1 MRKTDNVKVLPSPYR
16 EKILGRRAEYE
27 AKGWFDRDLEDDP
40 PAPVL
45 KPDQV
50 DYLGDS
56 AGTRLQ
62 TRMANRVAHAFYEK
76 KIREGQLIIK
86 EIKGYENYTA
96 VKGGAILTCNHFHP
110 YDNYAVYKA
119 IEPSLKAEGRQLYKV
134 IREGNYTNFPGLYG
148 YFFRHCNTLPLSSDF
163 DTMKKMLRSVDT
175 LLDRGE
181 KILIY
186 PEQGMWW
193 NYRKPRPL
201 KDGAFQMAERSG
213 VPVIPFFISMED
225 GEDVDEE
232 GYPVQMYTVHILPA
246 VYPTKKEG
254 QTRRQ
259 TVWEMN
265 QAVFRGM
272 KETYEM
278 AYGCPLRYGSDI
290 V

>member
-1 MRKTDNVKVLPSPYR
+1 MRKTDNVNVSPLPYR
-16 EKILGRRAEYE
+16 EKILGRRKEYE

-45 KPDQV
+45 RPEDVEYVGHGFWQ
-50 DYLGDS
+50 
-56 AGTRLQ
+56 RFQ
-62 TRMANRVAHAFYEK
+62 TNIANRVARAFYEK
-76 KIREGQLIIK
+76 KIRQGQLVIK
-86 EIKGYENYTA
+86 EVKGIENYEA

-119 IEPSLKAEGRQLYKV
+119 IEHALRAEHRQLYKV

-163 DTMKKMLRSVDT
+163 GTMKKMLCGVDA
-175 LLDRGE
+175 LLGQGE

-201 KDGAFQMAERSG
+201 KDGAFQLAVRSG

-225 GEDVDEE
+225 GEDLDEE
-232 GYPVQMYTVHILPA
+232 GYPVQAYTVHILPA
-246 VYPTKKEG
+246 VYAKDGLTK
-254 QTRRQ
+254 RQ
-259 TVWEMN
+259 QIGDMN
-265 QAVFRGM
+265 QEVYRGM
-272 KETYEM
+272 KDTYE
-278 AYGCPLRYGSDI
+278 AVYGQPLRYDCE
-290 V
+290 VV

>member
-1 MRKTDNVKVLPSPYR
+1 MRKTDNVKVSPSPYR

-45 KPDQV
+45 RPDDIEYV
-50 DYLGDS
+50 GHG
-56 AGTRLQ
+56 AWKRLQ
-62 TRMANRVAHAFYEK
+62 TRIANGVAHAFYEK
-76 KIREGQLIIK
+76 KIREGQLVIK
-86 EIKGYENYTA
+86 EVKGIENYMA
-96 VKGGAILTCNHFHP
+96 VRGGAILTCNHFHP

-119 IEPSLKAEGRQLYKV
+119 IEHTLRAEKRQLYKV

-163 DTMKKMLRSVDT
+163 GTMKKMLCGVDT
-175 LLDRGE
+175 LLKQGE

-201 KDGAFQMAERSG
+201 KDGAFQLAVRSG

-225 GEDVDEE
+225 GEELDGE

-246 VYPTKKEG
+246 VYAKENLTK
-254 QTRRQ
+254 RQ
-259 TVWEMN
+259 QIWEMN
-265 QAVFRGM
+265 QAVYRGM
-272 KETYEM
+272 KETYEA
-278 AYGCPLRYGSDI
+278 AYGCPLRYACEAMI
-290 V
+290 